1 MAPLMSLPGPFFVA
15 GVSYERRAFQQRDG
29 TNQRRLYG
37 LFCGRAEA
45 GQTTAVESIPRRMA
59 AWMGDGE
66 QEDAASSWQ
75 PGSQEDA
82 KPCEVRRQTLAG
94 FSAYLD
100 QIEAK
105 SAKSKQHL
113 EQVKERHP

>member
-29 TNQRRLYG
+29 ANQRRLYG

-59 AWMGDGE
+59 AWMGSGE
-66 QEDAASSWQ
+66 QKNVVASRQPRSKEDAQ
-75 PGSQEDA
+75 L
-82 KPCEVRRQTLAG
+82 C
-94 FSAYLD
+94 
-100 QIEAK
+100 
-105 SAKSKQHL
+105 
-113 EQVKERHP
+113 